1 MKMMP
6 WLSFLF
12 ALCAACNDSSA
23 PEAPLPAELKV
34 ETVATGL
41 SSPLYLTA
49 PTGDTR
55 QFIVEQTGTIRVL
68 KNGAVLSTPYLNV
81 TSKITSGG
89 ERGLLG
95 LAFHPNF
102 WTNGYFYVNY
112 TDLQGNTKVER
123 YHATPLSDVADANSG
138 FQILNVTQP
147 FANHNGGDLVF
158 GPDGMLYIGLGD
170 GGSGGDPQGNGQKM

>member
-1 MKMMP
+1 MKMLP
-6 WLSFLF
+6 LL
-12 ALCAACNDSSA
+12 ALALNLACSDSSA
-23 PEAPLPAELKV
+23 PPAPLPGALKV
-34 ETVATGL
+34 DTIATGL

-55 QFIVEQTGTIRVL
+55 QFIVEQTGTIRVV

-102 WTNGYFYVNY
+102 
-112 TDLQGNTKVER
+112 
-123 YHATPLSDVADANSG
+123 
-138 FQILNVTQP
+138 
-147 FANHNGGDLVF
+147 
-158 GPDGMLYIGLGD
+158 
-170 GGSGGDPQGNGQKM
+170 